1 MSSVFDLNLI
11 AVSDRLHYDTLTT
24 VLSVEH
30 DGKHHNVNVQVGGI
44 HDIFELQKLT
54 RAISKLPELHTFLIL
69 LAETGTES
77 QKQFAVNFL
86 NYVETGEKNERYE

>member
-1 MSSVFDLNLI
+1 MSSVFDLKLI
-11 AVSDRLHYDTLTT
+11 PVCDRLHFDSLTT

-30 DGKHHNVNVQVGGI
+30 NNKQHNVRVEVGGM

-54 RAISKLPELHTFLIL
+54 RAISKLPDIHTFMIL

-77 QKQFAVNFL
+77 QKQFAVEFL
-86 NYVETGEKNERYE
+86 NYIDKGGVR

>member
-11 AVSDRLHYDTLTT
+11 AVFNHFHFNSLTK

-30 DGKHHNVNVQVGGI
+30 DGKQHNVNVQVGGI

-86 NYVETGEKNERYE
+86 NYVETGERK